1 MLSIKTVYQFSFYLV
16 LTFIFLIGGTLQF
29 LFGLSTTG
37 LTILLG
43 IIMFF
48 NYIIYVFVKQKVM
61 INWVFISFLIYFITI
76 ILSGLINNSNLVSTL
91 IYFNFAF
98 LPLSTFYFFYI
109 NRVEGYIKTRAYLKF
124 ILLIACIQFP
134 ILIIQGNFYKQLIP
148 FNNSGQY
155 IASFDFLYGSFL
167 VKSDHSLGC
176 FLLFLIIGL
185 LFNINKINNY
195 IKYRI
200 LLAIYLSVTLL
211 VAESTISK
219 ALLVA
224 TWSVYVLYLLYNRI
238 PKSFYT
244 RKFYIITTSLLF
256 ALIVYNIRNIEYVSS
271 KLGGT
276 IENNYTVEK
285 SNYFYEEGTAKR
297 MQIIIVALNELDI
310 KYLGDGPYSYFDI
323 ITGKFTKTIH
333 FSQIIWSYFDLG
345 VLGLISIFLYIFN
358 LIRSTLKT
366 NKHLFIFI
374 FPITLIY
381 MMFTTP
387 FSELGILISLFLIFS
402 LKQTNEFN
410 SNTVSRL
417 EKK

>member
-134 ILIIQGNFYKQLIP
+134 ILIIQGNFYKQLMP

-366 NKHLFIFI
+366 NKRLFIFI

>member
-1 MLSIKTVYQFSFYLV
+1 MLSIKTIYQFSFYLV
-16 LTFIFLIGGTLQF
+16 LTFSFLVGGTIQF
-29 LFGLSTTG
+29 IFGLSTTG

-43 IIMFF
+43 FIMFL

-61 INWVFISFLIYFITI
+61 INWVFISFSIYFITI
-76 ILSGLINNSNLVSTL
+76 ILSGLINNSNLISTL

-109 NRVEGYIKTRAYLKF
+109 NRVEGYLKPRAYLKF
-124 ILLIACIQFP
+124 ILFIACIQLP
-134 ILIIQGNFYKQLIP
+134 ILVIQENFYEYLIP
-148 FNNSGQY
+148 FNKSGQN

-200 LLAIYLSVTLL
+200 VVAIYLSITLL
-211 VAESTISK
+211 LAESTISK
-219 ALLVA
+219 VLLAA

-238 PKSFYT
+238 PKSFYN

-256 ALIVYNIRNIEYVSS
+256 ALIVYNIRNIEYVTS

-285 SNYFYEEGTAKR
+285 SSIFYEEGTAKR
-297 MQIIIVALNELDI
+297 IQIIIVALTELDI

-323 ITGKFTKTIH
+323 LTGKFTRTIH

-345 VLGLISIFLYIFN
+345 ILGLFSIFMYIFN

-366 NKHLFIFI
+366 NKYLFIFV
-374 FPITLIY
+374 FPITLVY

-387 FSELGILISLFLIFS
+387 FSEIGILISLFLIFS

-410 SNTVSRL
+410 NSTISRL